1 MEKRRHDDKK
11 KADLQSEQ
19 FMSVYVKEDV
29 ENIPRLGCFF
39 KVNFAVHY
47 SGHTFPLLQA
57 PVSPVCLSS
66 LWYICAPEEVKKT
79 NKTKQDIGIKVIT
92 RVLSNFKPDF

>member
-1 MEKRRHDDKK
+1 MEENRHGVEKRRHDDKK

-47 SGHTFPLLQA
+47 SGPDGLCST
-57 PVSPVCLSS
+57 
-66 LWYICAPEEVKKT
+66 KKIM
-79 NKTKQDIGIKVIT
+79 QIRL
-92 RVLSNFKPDF
+92 RVD

>member
-1 MEKRRHDDKK
+1 
-11 KADLQSEQ
+11 
-19 FMSVYVKEDV
+19 MSVYVKEDV

-47 SGHTFPLLQA
+47 SGHTFPLLQ
-57 PVSPVCLSS
+57 VSVFLALNKWCLSS
-66 LWYICAPEEVKKT
+66 LWYICAPEEAKKK
-79 NKTKQDIGIKVIT
+79 KTKQDIGIKVIT

>member
-1 MEKRRHDDKK
+1 MEENRHGVEKRRHDDKK

-39 KVNFAVHY
+39 NVNFAVHY
-47 SGHTFPLLQA
+47 SGP
-57 PVSPVCLSS
+57 
-66 LWYICAPEEVKKT
+66 
-79 NKTKQDIGIKVIT
+79 
-92 RVLSNFKPDF
+92 

>member
-1 MEKRRHDDKK
+1 MEENRHGVEKRRHDDKK
-11 KADLQSEQ
+11 KADLLSEQ

-47 SGHTFPLLQA
+47 SGHTFPLLQV
-57 PVSPVCLSS
+57 PVFLALNKWCFSS
-66 LWYICAPEEVKKT
+66 L
-79 NKTKQDIGIKVIT
+79 
-92 RVLSNFKPDF
+92 